1 MIQSYLRHVLTTMAG
16 IVIALNG
23 EVFDA
28 SGLKALAS
36 GTLVAVLPVLIRYLN
51 PNDEQYGRLAAP
63 DHLDEH

>member
-23 EVFDA
+23 EVFDS

-51 PNDEQYGRLAAP
+51 PNDEQFGKLAAP

>member
-1 MIQSYLRHVLTTMAG
+1 MIQSYLRHVLTTIAG

-51 PNDEQYGRLAAP
+51 PNDEQFGKLTAP